1 MPSQVD
7 YISQVPNQNY
17 QPLVSAVVPVYN
29 NQETIAETLASIF
42 SQDYKNIEVIVVNDG
57 STDDTAAVLDRY
69 KDVAKVI
76 HQNNAGS
83 AVARTKGIK
92 NASGKYVAFLDAD
105 DLWVPW
111 KISTQVAYLEKN
123 RDIGMVFNS
132 WIELHNSSDQL
143 PESPPDSRLLEEID
157 EDNSGWLYTRLL
169 MECIIHTSS
178 VVLLKTLCDEVGGFD
193 DNLRRGQDYD
203 YWLRISQ
210 LTKITKLKSVLSAYR
225 IHPTSITQKAP
236 DKNFEAILLNKAIKR
251 FGLYDKDGAE
261 ISKCMMRE
269 RIANSWKSFC
279 WQVYQAG
286 QYSKCF
292 FSALKIIKYRPFWY
306 MGWGYLLAS
315 ITKMLLT
322 GFKAQAKPTLPQHQ
336 AD

>member
-1 MPSQVD
+1 M
-7 YISQVPNQNY
+7 PNQVNFTNQAPDQNH
-17 QPLVSAVVPVYN
+17 QPLVSVVVPVYN
-29 NQETIAETLASIF
+29 NQETITETLASIF

-69 KDVAKVI
+69 KDVAKII
-76 HQNNAGS
+76 HQTNAGS
-83 AVARTKGIK
+83 AVARTQGIK
-92 NASGKYVAFLDAD
+92 NASGKYIAFLDAD

-111 KISTQVAYLEKN
+111 KISTQVGYLEKN
-123 RDIGMVFNS
+123 QDIGMVFNS

-143 PESPPDSRLLEEID
+143 PKCPPDSRLLEEID
-157 EDNSGWLYTRLL
+157 EDKSGWLYTRLL

-178 VVLLKTLCDEVGGFD
+178 VVLLKTLCDQAGGFD

-251 FGLYDKDGAE
+251 FGLRDKDGTE
-261 ISKCMMRE
+261 ISRRIIRE
-269 RIANSWKSFC
+269 RMANSWKSFC

-292 FSALKIIKYRPFWY
+292 YSALKIIKYRPFWY
-306 MGWGYLLAS
+306 LGWKYLLAS
-315 ITKMLLT
+315 LAKILLT
-322 GFKAQAKPTLPQHQ
+322 GSNTQTKPVPPPHP